1 VISCYNKIVQEK
13 SDRQDGGSLY
23 MSTLEAN
30 LALLLTIPE
39 ERQEEIQSY
48 LLTNF
53 CTDNPYRPLRSDE
66 ILAELA
72 ESRACYLAG
81 EGEDLDKVLDEIG
94 DRYGL

>member
-1 VISCYNKIVQEK
+1 
-13 SDRQDGGSLY
+13 
-23 MSTLEAN
+23 MSTLEN
-30 LALLLTIPE
+30 NMALLLTIPE

-53 CTDNPYRPLRSDE
+53 CTDNPYKPLSSRE

-72 ESRACYLAG
+72 ESRACYHAG
-81 EGEDLDKVLDEIG
+81 EGEDIGKVLDEIG

>member
-1 VISCYNKIVQEK
+1 
-13 SDRQDGGSLY
+13 
-23 MSTLEAN
+23 MSTLETN

-53 CTDNPYRPLRSDE
+53 CTDNPYKPLSSSE

-72 ESRACYLAG
+72 ESRVCCRAG

-94 DRYGL
+94 GKYGL

>member
-1 VISCYNKIVQEK
+1 
-13 SDRQDGGSLY
+13 

-53 CTDNPYRPLRSDE
+53 CVDNPYKPLSGSE
-66 ILAELA
+66 ILTELA
-72 ESRACYLAG
+72 ESRACYQVG
-81 EGEDLDKVLDEIG
+81 EGEDLNKVLDEIG

>member
-1 VISCYNKIVQEK
+1 
-13 SDRQDGGSLY
+13 

-39 ERQEEIQSY
+39 ERQEEIHSY

-53 CTDNPYRPLRSDE
+53 CVGNPYKPLSGSE
-66 ILAELA
+66 ILEELA
-72 ESRACYLAG
+72 ESRACYQAG
-81 EGEDLDKVLDEIG
+81 KGDDLGKVLDEIG

>member
-1 VISCYNKIVQEK
+1 
-13 SDRQDGGSLY
+13 
-23 MSTLEAN
+23 MSTLETN

-53 CTDNPYRPLRSDE
+53 CIDNPYKPFSGSE

-72 ESRACYLAG
+72 ESRGCYQAG
-81 EGEDLDKVLDEIG
+81 EEEDLGEVLDEIG
-94 DRYGL
+94 DKYGLYGYHSLYYKHLTLPPNYRV

>member
-1 VISCYNKIVQEK
+1 
-13 SDRQDGGSLY
+13 

-39 ERQEEIQSY
+39 ERPEEIQSY

-53 CTDNPYRPLRSDE
+53 CTDNPHKPLSSSE
-66 ILAELA
+66 ILTELA
-72 ESRACYLAG
+72 KSRACYQVD

-94 DRYGL
+94 DKYSL

>member
-1 VISCYNKIVQEK
+1 
-13 SDRQDGGSLY
+13 

-39 ERQEEIQSY
+39 ERQQEIQRY

-53 CTDNPYRPLRSDE
+53 CADNPYRPLRSDE

-81 EGEDLDKVLDEIG
+81 EGEDFDKVIDEIS

>member
-1 VISCYNKIVQEK
+1 
-13 SDRQDGGSLY
+13 

-39 ERQEEIQSY
+39 EYQREIQSY

-53 CTDNPYRPLRSDE
+53 CGNNPYKPLSKNE

-72 ESRACYLAG
+72 KSRACYDAG
-81 EGEDLDKVLDEIG
+81 EGEDFDKVLGEIG
-94 DRYGL
+94 EKYGL

>member
-1 VISCYNKIVQEK
+1 MN
-13 SDRQDGGSLY
+13 
-23 MSTLEAN
+23 TLEAN

-53 CTDNPYRPLRSDE
+53 CADNPYKPLSGDE
-66 ILAELA
+66 ILAELAELA

-81 EGEDLDKVLDEIG
+81 EGEEFDKVLDEIG
-94 DRYGL
+94 DRY

>member
-1 VISCYNKIVQEK
+1 MNA
-13 SDRQDGGSLY
+13 
-23 MSTLEAN
+23 LETN

-39 ERQEEIQSY
+39 EHQEEIQSY

-53 CTDNPYRPLRSDE
+53 YTDNHYKLLSSSE

-72 ESRACYLAG
+72 ESRAYFRAG

-94 DRYGL
+94 DKYGL

>member
-1 VISCYNKIVQEK
+1 
-13 SDRQDGGSLY
+13 
-23 MSTLEAN
+23 MSTREAN

-53 CTDNPYRPLRSDE
+53 CIDNPYKPLSSDE

-72 ESRACYLAG
+72 E
-81 EGEDLDKVLDEIG
+81 
-94 DRYGL
+94 

>member
-1 VISCYNKIVQEK
+1 
-13 SDRQDGGSLY
+13 

-48 LLTNF
+48 LLTF
-53 CTDNPYRPLRSDE
+53 CTDNPYRPLSSDE

-81 EGEDLDKVLDEIG
+81 EGEDIDKVLDEIG